1 MALTRASVAAGRMQ
15 AASRCPFM
23 HALPTARAALLPNI
37 SQLAKLCPHMSS
49 VMSAAS
55 AGRSRNSQAH
65 ATSTT
70 SLAALQRMA
79 ALEKKVP
86 AGPRQGPGSSS
97 PKSYAAAV
105 ARFPTASSRPERV
118 GGLSR
123 AQYKEGF
130 VQTIEA
136 IKREGRYRVFTDLER
151 KRGQFPRATH
161 HEALGQTKE
170 VVAWCSND
178 YLSMGQHPAVIATM
192 HEYLMKSGAGS
203 GGTRNISGT
212 NHNHVLL
219 EQDLADLHQQEAA
232 LLFTSCY
239 VANDSVISTLTK
251 IYPDLVMFSDSLN
264 HASMIQGIRNSGAKK
279 YIYKH
284 NDMTDLEAK
293 LQMADPSAPKLIL
306 FESVNSMEGT
316 VAPLHEICDLADKYG
331 AMTFNDEVHAV
342 GLYGDR
348 GAGVAERDHC
358 LDRITMVTGT
368 LAKGYGIMGGYVAG
382 NAALVDA
389 MRSCASGFIFSSS
402 MPPMLAAGARA
413 SVNYLKESQVERA
426 TMHARSQELKNM
438 LVDAGFP
445 LLPSVSHIIPL
456 MVGDAAKVKEASRML
471 LEKHRIYVQPI
482 NFPTVPRGE
491 ERLRLTPLPTHTDAM
506 VEDLMLALEDVW
518 TTLDLPRHFVP
529 KGDYLPVVEWANS
542 PVEMAGEFVVEAAQ
556 EVACVA

>member
-37 SQLAKLCPHMSS
+37 AQLAKLCPHMSS
-49 VMSAAS
+49 IMAAAAAS
-55 AGRSRNSQAH
+55 GPTSSQAH

-70 SLAALQRMA
+70 SDATLKRIA
-79 ALEKKVP
+79 EIKKKVQQQKAKQLGVP
-86 AGPRQGPGSSS
+86 KPYSS
-97 PKSYAAAV
+97 AV
-105 ARFPTASSRPERV
+105 AQFPTTPTRQTRV
-118 GGLSR
+118 GGLS
-123 AQYKEGF
+123 ASQYENGF
-130 VQTIEA
+130 AQTIET
-136 IKREGRYRVFTDLER
+136 IKREGRYRLFADLER
-151 KRGQFPRATH
+151 KRGKFPRATH
-161 HEALGQTKE
+161 HEVSGKTKE

-178 YLSMGQHPAVIATM
+178 YLSMGQNPKVISAM
-192 HEYLMKSGAGS
+192 QEYLMKSGAGS

-219 EQDLADLHQQEAA
+219 ERDLANLHQQEAA

-251 IYPDLVMFSDSLN
+251 IFPDLIMFSDSLN
-264 HASMIQGIRNSGAKK
+264 HASMIQGIRNSGAQKFV
-279 YIYKH
+279 YKH
-284 NDMTDLEAK
+284 NDMIDLEEK
-293 LQMADPSAPKLIL
+293 LRLADPKAPKLIL

-342 GLYGDR
+342 GLYGNR

-413 SVNYLKESQVERA
+413 SVNHLMESQVERMA
-426 TMHARSQELKNM
+426 MHTRSQELKIK

-456 MVGDAAKVKEASRML
+456 MVCDAVKVKEASRILM
-471 LEKHRIYVQPI
+471 EKYHIYVQPI

-506 VEDLMLALEDVW
+506 VEDLMTALEDVW
-518 TTLDLPRHFVP
+518 TTLDLPRHYVAN
-529 KGDYLPVVEWANS
+529 GEYLPKVEWTNS
-542 PVEMAGEFVVEAAQ
+542 PLGFDEEFMMQSA
-556 EVACVA
+556 EVACAA

>member
-55 AGRSRNSQAH
+55 AGRSKTSQTH

-70 SLAALQRMA
+70 SLATLQRLA
-79 ALEKKVP
+79 ALKKKMQE
-86 AGPRQGPGSSS
+86 PRHRGSSQ
-97 PKSYAAAV
+97 SYSSAV
-105 ARFPTASSRPERV
+105 ARFPTTSTCPKRV
-118 GGLSR
+118 GGLSPS
-123 AQYKEGF
+123 QYQEGF
-130 VQTIEA
+130 AKTVDA

-151 KRGQFPRATH
+151 KRGKFPRATH
-161 HEALGQTKE
+161 HEDLGRTKE

-178 YLSMGQHPAVIATM
+178 YLSMGQHPEVIATM

-264 HASMIQGIRNSGAKK
+264 HASMIQGVRHSGAKK

-284 NDMTDLEAK
+284 NDMTDLEEK
-293 LQMADPSAPKLIL
+293 LRMADPNAPKLIL

-413 SVNYLKESQVERA
+413 SVNYLKKSQVERA

-456 MVGDAAKVKEASRML
+456 MVGDAAKVKEASRIL

-506 VEDLMLALEDVW
+506 VEDLMTALEDVW
-518 TTLDLPRHFVP
+518 TTLDLPRHFVS

-542 PVEMAGEFVVEAAQ
+542 PLEVGAEFEMESAL

>member
-37 SQLAKLCPHMSS
+37 SQLAKMCPHMSS
-49 VMSAAS
+49 IMGTAS
-55 AGRSRNSQAH
+55 VGNSNNSQAH
-65 ATSTT
+65 STFTT
-70 SLAALQRMA
+70 SDATLKRIMELK
-79 ALEKKVP
+79 EKMQKQKT
-86 AGPRQGPGSSS
+86 AQMGSLKPYSS
-97 PKSYAAAV
+97 VV
-105 ARFPTASSRPERV
+105 ARFPTAPTHQTRV
-118 GGLSR
+118 GGLS
-123 AQYKEGF
+123 ASQYEKGF
-130 VQTIEA
+130 AQTIDI
-136 IKREGRYRVFTDLER
+136 IKKEGRYRVFADLER
-151 KRGQFPRATH
+151 KRGNFPRATH
-161 HEALGQTKE
+161 HEVSGNTKE

-178 YLSMGQHPAVIATM
+178 YLSMGQHPKVIASM
-192 HEYLMKSGAGS
+192 QEYLMKSGAGS

-219 EQDLADLHQQEAA
+219 ERDLADLHQQEAA

-251 IYPDLVMFSDSLN
+251 IYPDLIMFSDSLN
-264 HASMIQGIRNSGAKK
+264 HASMIQGIQHSGAKK

-284 NDMTDLEAK
+284 NDTKDLEEK
-293 LQMADPSAPKLIL
+293 LKMADSNAPKLIL

-342 GLYGDR
+342 GLYGNR

-402 MPPMLAAGARA
+402 MPPMLAAGART
-413 SVNYLKESQVERA
+413 SVNHLKKSQVERA

-456 MVGDAAKVKEASRML
+456 MVGDAEKVKEASRILM
-471 LEKHRIYVQPI
+471 EKHRIYVQPI

-506 VEDLMLALEDVW
+506 VEDLMTALEDVW
-518 TTLDLPRHFVP
+518 TTLDLPRHFVS
-529 KGDYLPVVEWANS
+529 KGEYLPKVEWANS
-542 PVEMAGEFVVEAAQ
+542 LLEIAGEFMVELEAAC
-556 EVACVA
+556 AA

>member
-37 SQLAKLCPHMSS
+37 SQLAKMCPHMSS
-49 VMSAAS
+49 VMGAAA
-55 AGRSRNSQAH
+55 AGGSNSSQAH

-70 SLAALQRMA
+70 SDATLKRIAEL
-79 ALEKKVP
+79 KKK
-86 AGPRQGPGSSS
+86 AQQQKATQLGGPKPYSS
-97 PKSYAAAV
+97 AV
-105 ARFPTASSRPERV
+105 ARFPTAPTRQTRV
-118 GGLSR
+118 GGLSGT
-123 AQYKEGF
+123 QYEKGF
-130 VQTIEA
+130 AQTIDT
-136 IKREGRYRVFTDLER
+136 IKREGRYRLFADLER
-151 KRGQFPRATH
+151 KRGKFPRATH
-161 HEALGQTKE
+161 HEDTGKTKE

-178 YLSMGQHPAVIATM
+178 YLSMGQHPKVIAAM
-192 HEYLMKSGAGS
+192 QEYLMKSGAGS

-219 EQDLADLHQQEAA
+219 EKDLADLHQQESA

-251 IYPDLVMFSDSLN
+251 IFPDLIMFSDSLN
-264 HASMIQGIRNSGAKK
+264 HASMIQGIRHSGAKK

-284 NDMTDLEAK
+284 NDTKDLEEK
-293 LQMADPSAPKLIL
+293 LKMADPNAPKLIL

-342 GLYGDR
+342 GLYGNR

-413 SVNYLKESQVERA
+413 SVNHLKESQVERSV
-426 TMHARSQELKNM
+426 MHARSQELKNK

-456 MVGDAAKVKEASRML
+456 MVGDAVKVKEASRILM
-471 LEKHRIYVQPI
+471 EKHRIYVQPI

-491 ERLRLTPLPTHTDAM
+491 ERLRLTPLPTHSDAM
-506 VEDLMLALEDVW
+506 VEDLMAALEDVW

-529 KGDYLPVVEWANS
+529 KGEYLPKVEWANS
-542 PVEMAGEFVVEAAQ
+542 PLEIAGEFVVQSAEEAAC
-556 EVACVA
+556 AA

>member
-1 MALTRASVAAGRMQ
+1 MALARAAAGRLQ
-15 AASRCPFM
+15 AAPRCPFM
-23 HALPTARAALLPNI
+23 HSLSSARAALLPNI
-37 SQLAKLCPHMSS
+37 SQLAKMCPHMST
-49 VMSAAS
+49 VMGAS
-55 AGRSRNSQAH
+55 CVGQAH
-65 ATSTT
+65 HSSTT
-70 SLAALQRMA
+70 SDATLKRMA
-79 ALEKKVP
+79 ELKKQK
-86 AGPRQGPGSSS
+86 AQSLGS
-97 PKSYAAAV
+97 PKPYSSAIAS
-105 ARFPTASSRPERV
+105 FPTSATLQTRV
-118 GGLSR
+118 G
-123 AQYKEGF
+123 
-130 VQTIEA
+130 
-136 IKREGRYRVFTDLER
+136 ER
-151 KRGQFPRATH
+151 KRGKFPRATH
-161 HEALGQTKE
+161 HEDCGNMKE

-178 YLSMGQHPAVIATM
+178 YLSMGQHPKVIAAM
-192 HEYLMKSGAGS
+192 QEFLMKSGAGS

-212 NHNHVLL
+212 NHNHVML
-219 EQDLADLHQQEAA
+219 EKDLADLHQQEAA

-251 IYPDLVMFSDSLN
+251 IFPDLIMFSDSLN
-264 HASMIQGIRNSGAKK
+264 HASMIQGIRNSRAKK

-284 NDMTDLEAK
+284 NDTKDLEEK
-293 LQMADPSAPKLIL
+293 LKMADPSAPKLIL

-342 GLYGDR
+342 GLYGNR

-368 LAKGYGIMGGYVAG
+368 LAKGFGIMGGYVAG

-413 SVNYLKESQVERA
+413 SVNHLKESQEER
-426 TMHARSQELKNM
+426 TVMHKRSQDLKNK

-456 MVGDAAKVKEASRML
+456 MVGDAVKVKEASRILM
-471 LEKHRIYVQPI
+471 EKHRIYVQPI

-506 VEDLMLALEDVW
+506 VEDLMIALEDVW
-518 TTLDLPRHFVP
+518 TTLDLPRQFVAE
-529 KGDYLPVVEWANS
+529 GEYLPKVKWQNQPLEV
-542 PVEMAGEFVVEAAQ
+542 AGEFVVETPEAA
-556 EVACVA
+556 